1 MPQVNQLMISNTE
14 HPTSDY
20 IPHKGKLLLKPG
32 CVSSDLNVQVTYSID
47 GCVRNLHMAEAPA
60 DLEQPASSYR
70 VGTCFANAQKGT
82 YFDGTGFA
90 KAGEVLPSPSC

>member
-1 MPQVNQLMISNTE
+1 MV
-14 HPTSDY
+14 
-20 IPHKGKLLLKPG
+20 
-32 CVSSDLNVQVTYSID
+32 
-47 GCVRNLHMAEAPA
+47 EAPA
-60 DLEQPASSYR
+60 DLEQPTSSYR